1 MGASSEQIVL
11 QYLKERGGYARLSEF
26 TQQGVLKQLLEKELI
41 RVVRKCQSLDQPQT
55 WLVELI

>member
-1 MGASSEQIVL
+1 MGANAEKIVL

-26 TQQGVLKQLLEKELI
+26 TQQGVLKLLIEKELI

-55 WLVELI
+55 WLVELV